1 MGLLQRQPFHA
12 SAQQAQRLVVVF
24 RQVIAGILMA
34 ELVNEQ
40 AHHVLGDA
48 LLEPVRA
55 EPKFVEDQFAALAV
69 GRAAQMMRRGAAP
82 YWRKSIKC
90 SP

>member
-1 MGLLQRQPFHA
+1 MVLG
-12 SAQQAQRLVVVF
+12 AQMVATGF
-24 RQVIAGILMA
+24 MA

-48 LLEPVRA
+48 LLEPVCA